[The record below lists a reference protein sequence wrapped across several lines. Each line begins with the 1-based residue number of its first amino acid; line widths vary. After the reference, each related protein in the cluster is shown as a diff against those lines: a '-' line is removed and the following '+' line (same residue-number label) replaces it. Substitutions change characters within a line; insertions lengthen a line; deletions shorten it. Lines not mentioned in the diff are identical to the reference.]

1 MGENSDKVNDLKN
14 SRPIVR
20 WAFEAE
26 QGQLSDV
33 FECGDQFIV
42 AALTEVNEGEYRTI
56 DEVRAELTMQ
66 AKADKKAEYITNQ
79 LKNVTTLEE
88 AAELFDAEIQTA
100 EDITLASSRLGA
112 AGVEP
117 AVVGAALALENNAT
131 SGPIKG
137 NVGVYMVRIGE
148 KTVAE
153 GELNAEQEIAQ
164 LNTRTSYTIP
174 YQAIALIE
182 EKAKVED
189 NRARFQ

>member
-1 MGENSDKVNDLKN
+1 M
-14 SRPIVR
+14 
-20 WAFEAE
+20 
-26 QGQLSDV
+26 
-33 FECGDQFIV
+33 
-42 AALTEVNEGEYRTI
+42 
-56 DEVRAELTMQ
+56 
-66 AKADKKAEYITNQ
+66 
-79 LKNVTTLEE
+79 
-88 AAELFDAEIQTA
+88 
-100 EDITLASSRLGA
+100 ASSRLGA